1 MLRERKCH
9 PFCCLGALQRLLC
22 RSCLFRGQ
30 CLLLL
35 LFLFLN
41 QTYLFG
47 GHQPLAIFLAFS
59 DIHLQKKKGEEL
71 SEKGFMRI

>member
-9 PFCCLGALQRLLC
+9 PFCCLGAHQRLLC

-47 GHQPLAIFLAFS
+47 GHQPLAIFLAFATS
-59 DIHLQKKKGEEL
+59 LLKKKGEEL
-71 SEKGFMRI
+71 SEKGFIRI